1 MGAEKDI
8 ILTYS
13 WRASGNHEKLVVTA
27 DIRNKCLLN
36 TR

>member
-8 ILTYS
+8 ILTYA

-27 DIRNKCLLN
+27 DIRTECLLN
-36 TR
+36 KR